1 MSMAVLSNINSVLK
15 KCLLLSLRGVRRGP
29 PPAERSNLKRLEITT
44 QMMRLLRYSVS
55 RNDVHKSF
63 STGTQAFSKHF
74 MVKER

>member
-15 KCLLLSLRGVRRGP
+15 KCLLLSLRGVRRGGR
-29 PPAERSNLKRLEITT
+29 RSNLKRLEITT

-74 MVKER
+74 MVKEG